1 MGEIEPLR
9 YRGIAAPCMP
19 LPCLFSRSL
28 QAGVTVVAAVVGIFN
43 ALVAPFALRLVRW
56 SIAGPERAYV

>member
-9 YRGIAAPCMP
+9 YRGIAAPCTP

-28 QAGVTVVAAVVGIFN
+28 QAGTPLASLVIGCDVEAITIVTN
-43 ALVAPFALRLVRW
+43 
-56 SIAGPERAYV
+56 